1 MNNQELFEKIDHSQ
15 SITEEY
21 LGLSLKKFIFLL
33 SIVTIFG
40 VYIGVLFYGTN
51 SLEVLFGLQDYENFL
66 QNEITRLKS
75 ENSSLQKEYFEL
87 KEISAPI
94 NAKGKIIFDIIFL

>member
-1 MNNQELFEKIDHSQ
+1 MQKQELYEEIDNSQ

-21 LGLSLKKFIFLL
+21 LGLSLKKFLFLL
-33 SIVTIFG
+33 FIVLALGI
-40 VYIGVLFYGTN
+40 YIGVLFYGNN

-66 QNEITRLKS
+66 ESEISRLKS
-75 ENSSLQKEYFEL
+75 ENASLQKEYFEL

-94 NAKGKIIFDIIFL
+94 SVKAK